1 MSYTNVIS
9 LLPIRFRNKY
19 IVSKSYKAG
28 GFIMARDSI
37 KDGRNG
43 SFRTRSNGRV
53 EYRFRYIDEF
63 GRTKVKSISGGN
75 KEDCVKMAN
84 EWVHNYKESVKKID
98 QSATIPEILKKKY
111 ENDRAENLLSE
122 FGLRT
127 NISRASIIEQSILG
141 QIPVALVDK
150 NDIELF
156 GFSITDY
163 SNSVIKTL
171 YMQLKLAFAIAE
183 EEGIIEQNLMK
194 SKRIRRPK
202 SNKSDKKVHALTRDE
217 QRCLIETLESRE
229 PLYGSNDYRLQLFI
243 ELYSGMRMGEINALK
258 PEDIDFENRVIH
270 VHSTI
275 VVGVDEKPYV
285 KEVTKTQTGIRYV
298 PISRTLE
305 PYLIEAVR
313 K

>member
-1 MSYTNVIS
+1 
-9 LLPIRFRNKY
+9 
-19 IVSKSYKAG
+19 
-28 GFIMARDSI
+28 MARDSI

-43 SFRTRSNGRV
+43 SFRTKLNGRV

-75 KEDCVKMAN
+75 KEDCVKRAN

-98 QSATIPEILKKKY
+98 QSATIPEISKKKY
-111 ENDRAENLLSE
+111 ENDRAANLLSE
-122 FGLRT
+122 SGLRK

-141 QIPVALVDK
+141 QIPIALVDK

-171 YMQLKLAFAIAE
+171 YMQLKLTFAIAE

-217 QRCLIETLESRE
+217 Q
-229 PLYGSNDYRLQLFI
+229 
-243 ELYSGMRMGEINALK
+243 
-258 PEDIDFENRVIH
+258 
-270 VHSTI
+270 
-275 VVGVDEKPYV
+275 GV
-285 KEVTKTQTGIRYV
+285 
-298 PISRTLE
+298 
-305 PYLIEAVR
+305 
-313 K
+313 